1 MSPLKELLQQAIPDL
16 IAVIQLT
23 KALQDMVWSNPFTA
37 VGELVAG
44 VQLALYIARKLRNH
58 RRFW

>member
-1 MSPLKELLQQAIPDL
+1 MIEILQQTLPDL
-16 IAVIQLT
+16 IAAVQAAKAIQGLI
-23 KALQDMVWSNPFTA
+23 WSNPFTA

-58 RRFW
+58 KRFW